1 MEDINMTNN
10 INDNKMMIDNDTPLE
25 KFLYQIDISIE
36 TGDVSYI
43 QKAINDYKY
52 LVSQQVITWANNIM
66 IEILT
71 EKMEEEIIFYNDVQ
85 PRRSGDL

>member
-1 MEDINMTNN
+1 MEDVNMTNN
-10 INDNKMMIDNDTPLE
+10 IDDNKMVIDNDTPLE

-71 EKMEEEIIFYNDVQ
+71 EKMEEEIIF
-85 PRRSGDL
+85 

>member
-71 EKMEEEIIFYNDVQ
+71 EKMEEEIIF
-85 PRRSGDL
+85 

>member
-10 INDNKMMIDNDTPLE
+10 IDDNKMMIDNDTPLE

-71 EKMEEEIIFYNDVQ
+71 ERMEEIIF
-85 PRRSGDL
+85 

>member
-10 INDNKMMIDNDTPLE
+10 IDDNKMVIDNDTPLE
-25 KFLYQIDISIE
+25 RFLYQIDISIE

-43 QKAINDYKY
+43 HKAINDYKY

-71 EKMEEEIIFYNDVQ
+71 EKMEEEIIF
-85 PRRSGDL
+85 

>member
-1 MEDINMTNN
+1 MEDINMTENFNN
-10 INDNKMMIDNDTPLE
+10 DEMVIDNETPLE

-43 QKAINDYKY
+43 QKATNDYKY
-52 LVSQQVITWANNIM
+52 LVSQEVIKWANNIM

-71 EKMEEEIIFYNDVQ
+71 EKMEEEIIF
-85 PRRSGDL
+85 

>member
-1 MEDINMTNN
+1 MEDVNMTNN
-10 INDNKMMIDNDTPLE
+10 IDDNKMMIDNDTPLE

-43 QKAINDYKY
+43 QKATNDYKY
-52 LVSQQVITWANNIM
+52 LVSQEVIKWANNIM

-71 EKMEEEIIFYNDVQ
+71 EKMEEEIIF
-85 PRRSGDL
+85 

>member
-10 INDNKMMIDNDTPLE
+10 IDDNKMMIDNDTPLE

-43 QKAINDYKY
+43 QKAINNYKY

-71 EKMEEEIIFYNDVQ
+71 EKMEEEIIF
-85 PRRSGDL
+85 

>member
-10 INDNKMMIDNDTPLE
+10 IDCNKMMTDNDTSLE

-52 LVSQQVITWANNIM
+52 LVSQQVITWANNII

-71 EKMEEEIIFYNDVQ
+71 EKMEEEIIF
-85 PRRSGDL
+85 

>member
-1 MEDINMTNN
+1 MEDINMTEKFNN
-10 INDNKMMIDNDTPLE
+10 DEMVIDNETPLE

-52 LVSQQVITWANNIM
+52 LVSQEVIKWANNIM

-71 EKMEEEIIFYNDVQ
+71 EKMEEEIIF
-85 PRRSGDL
+85 

>member
-1 MEDINMTNN
+1 MTENFNN
-10 INDNKMMIDNDTPLE
+10 DEMVIDNETPLE

-43 QKAINDYKY
+43 QKATNDYKY
-52 LVSQQVITWANNIM
+52 LVSQEVIKWANNIM

-71 EKMEEEIIFYNDVQ
+71 EKMEEEIIF
-85 PRRSGDL
+85 

>member
-1 MEDINMTNN
+1 MEDVNMTNN
-10 INDNKMMIDNDTPLE
+10 IDDNKMMIDNDTPLE

-52 LVSQQVITWANNIM
+52 LVSQEVIKWANNIM

-71 EKMEEEIIFYNDVQ
+71 EKMEEEIIF
-85 PRRSGDL
+85 